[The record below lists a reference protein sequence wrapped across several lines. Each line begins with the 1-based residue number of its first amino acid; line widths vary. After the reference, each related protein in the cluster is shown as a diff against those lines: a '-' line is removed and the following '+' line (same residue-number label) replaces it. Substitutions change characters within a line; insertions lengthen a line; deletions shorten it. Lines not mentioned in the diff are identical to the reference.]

1 MIDREAELKELY
13 RRLYELDAKFE
24 KAKGKRMILAIL
36 GFAVFYF
43 LVLYILNDP
52 TGIEIIFD
60 VLLAI
65 VIAGFHF
72 WINVTIFS
80 QLVQLGR
87 EESAILENI
96 RKRIRDLE

>member
-13 RRLYELDAKFE
+13 RRLYQLDQKFE
-24 KAKGKRMILAIL
+24 KAKGKRTIITIL

-43 LVLYILNDP
+43 WVLYILNEP
-52 TGIEIIFD
+52 TGIEIVYD

-72 WINVTIFS
+72 LVNATIFG
-80 QLVQLGR
+80 QLSHLGR
-87 EESAILENI
+87 KENETLENI
-96 RKRIRDLE
+96 RKRIRELE